1 MLKNPKYAF
10 KLKDILIKDY
20 SVNPLAFIC
29 EGYNVM
35 NEAKNEMMSDKEEEK
50 MISPQKNYVD
60 EFIGKKRSGDKIE
73 EKNNKMSLSNISEI
87 IQSTIPYFDKLD
99 IKLNEDLIADKA
111 NCLNFELFCLKWE
124 RMILLTGESLIE
136 LNKFFSIINLLT
148 LISKTKMNIVNSYAI
163 GSYHSKTMRLS
174 NKEIDYLVEFSAEI
188 TPKMYQEF
196 ISNSFNESIE
206 KELKL
211 DYINEKT
218 TRPYIRIENKN
229 KEICKVFF
237 VTKEEA
243 KNLKSHV
250 DFIEKS
256 KITVEQEIA
265 IKFIKQWRRCN
276 DLNILSSEVIE
287 FIVLSITYE
296 SIYEIILAFFE
307 FIATDFNENNF
318 FLPYQKTFIAA
329 IKQNENYAKLSEIAK
344 NAIDNFKTAKF
355 SQFFTS

>member
-29 EGYNVM
+29 EGYSVM
-35 NEAKNEMMSDKEEEK
+35 NEAKNEMMLDREETTCTPR
-50 MISPQKNYVD
+50 IYVD

-87 IQSTIPYFDKLD
+87 MQSTIPYFDKLD
-99 IKLNEDLIADKA
+99 VKLNEEAIADKA

-163 GSYHSKTMRLS
+163 GSYSSKTMRLS
-174 NKEIDYLVEFSAEI
+174 NKEIDYLVEFSTEI

-211 DYINEKT
+211 DFINNDILG
-218 TRPYIRIENKN
+218 PFIRIENKN

-237 VTKEEA
+237 ATQEEA
-243 KNLKSHV
+243 KNAKSHI
-250 DFIEKS
+250 DFIAKA
-256 KITVEQEIA
+256 KMTVEQEIA

-276 DLNILSSEVIE
+276 DITYLPSEVIE
-287 FIVLSITYE
+287 FIVLSISYE

-307 FIATDFNENNF
+307 FIANDFNENNF
-318 FLPYQKTFIAA
+318 FLPYQKNLIAS
-329 IKQNENYAKLSEIAK
+329 IKKTENYAKLRELAK
-344 NAIDNFKTAKF
+344 NAIENFKTAKF
-355 SQFFTS
+355 AQFFTS